1 MLHIILLILKII
13 GIVLLCILGLVLLAV
28 CCALFVPV
36 RYRIEVT
43 REEAEGN
50 PPVVIRAKVTW
61 LLHLV
66 NILVCYPAEVYVR
79 VRIFLFTLFR
89 IPEAE
94 KKEKKAGHK
103 KQNGK
108 KKQDKKKDS
117 GDQGLS
123 DTGKEADGSLEK
135 ETECNTDG
143 EAAGNLAVKAESNVH
158 GEAAGNLTGEPV
170 SNTGRE
176 TAGSLTGKAAGN
188 GNRESAGN
196 SMDEASG
203 DENQKEAAT
212 ESDPEEAGG
221 LFHRIFRKIQD
232 FMSKIK
238 QILEKIQESLKNIR
252 YTIRRFCDKI
262 KSTSDTIKYYSEVLQ
277 SDAFRGSWSLCKEQ
291 IGVILR
297 VLKPDKF
304 EADLIIGMDDPASTG
319 EILAVYGMMYPWIGQ
334 HVRVVGDFDRS
345 RIEGQL
351 YLKGK
356 IRAFTFLRIV
366 LKVYRNKDIKALIKL
381 FKKEAV

>member
-1 MLHIILLILKII
+1 MLHIILLVLKII
-13 GIVLLCILGLVLLAV
+13 GVVLLCILGLVLLAA

-43 REEAEGN
+43 REEDEGN

-79 VRIFLFTLFR
+79 ARVFLFTLFR

-94 KKEKKAGHK
+94 KKEKKAGRK
-103 KQNGK
+103 KRNGK
-108 KKQDKKKDS
+108 KKQDKEKDS

-123 DTGKEADGSLEK
+123 GEEADGSLAE
-135 ETECNTDG
+135 ETESNTGG
-143 EAAGNLAVKAESNVH
+143 EAAENLAVKAESNAY
-158 GEAAGNLTGEPV
+158 EETAGNLTGEPV
-170 SNTGRE
+170 SNTGGA
-176 TAGSLTGKAAGN
+176 TAGSLSEK
-188 GNRESAGN
+188 SACNDNKGSSDN
-196 SMDEASG
+196 STDETSG
-203 DENQKEAAT
+203 DENQKEAGT
-212 ESDPEEAGG
+212 EADPEEAGG
-221 LFHRIFRKIQD
+221 LFHRIFRKMHA
-232 FMSKIK
+232 FVSKIK
-238 QILEKIQESLKNIR
+238 QILEKIQESLKNIQ

-262 KSTSDTIKYYSEVLQ
+262 KSTSDTIKYYCEVLQ

-304 EADLIIGMDDPASTG
+304 EADLIIGTDDPASTG
-319 EILAVYGMMYPWIGQ
+319 EILAVYGIMYPWIGQ
-334 HVRVVGDFDRS
+334 HVRVVGDFERS

-356 IRAFTFLRIV
+356 IRAFTFLRIA

>member
-1 MLHIILLILKII
+1 MLHIILLVLKII
-13 GIVLLCILGLVLLAV
+13 GIVLLCILGFVLLAA

-94 KKEKKAGHK
+94 KKEKKAGRK
-103 KQNGK
+103 KQDGK
-108 KKQDKKKDS
+108 KKQNKEKDS
-117 GDQGLS
+117 GVQELS
-123 DTGKEADGSLEK
+123 GKEADGSLAK
-135 ETECNTDG
+135 VTECNTDG
-143 EAAGNLAVKAESNVH
+143 EAAGNLAVKAESNAH

-188 GNRESAGN
+188 DNRESAGN
-196 SMDEASG
+196 SMDETSG

-262 KSTSDTIKYYSEVLQ
+262 KSTSDTIKYYCEVLQ

-291 IGVILR
+291 VGVILR
-297 VLKPDKF
+297 VLRPDKF

-356 IRAFTFLRIV
+356 IRAFTFLRIA

>member
-1 MLHIILLILKII
+1 MLHIILLVLKII
-13 GIVLLCILGLVLLAV
+13 GIVLLCILGFVLLAA

-94 KKEKKAGHK
+94 KKEKKAGRK

-108 KKQDKKKDS
+108 KKQNKEKDS
-117 GDQGLS
+117 GVQGLS
-123 DTGKEADGSLEK
+123 GKDADGSLAK
-135 ETECNTDG
+135 ETERNTDG

-196 SMDEASG
+196 SMDEASV
-203 DENQKEAAT
+203 DENQREAAT

-221 LFHRIFRKIQD
+221 LFHRIFCKIQD

-262 KSTSDTIKYYSEVLQ
+262 KSTSDTIKYYCEVLQ

-291 IGVILR
+291 IGDILR

-334 HVRVVGDFDRS
+334 HVRVMGDFDRS

-356 IRAFTFLRIV
+356 IRAFTFLRIA

>member
-50 PPVVIRAKVTW
+50 PPVVIRAKITW
-61 LLHLV
+61 FLHLV

-79 VRIFLFTLFR
+79 ARVFLFTLFR

-94 KKEKKAGHK
+94 KKEKKVGRK
-103 KQNGK
+103 KRNGK

-123 DTGKEADGSLEK
+123 GTGEAANGSLAK
-135 ETECNTDG
+135 EIESNTGG
-143 EAAGNLAVKAESNVH
+143 EAAGSLAVKAESNVYK
-158 GEAAGNLTGEPV
+158 EAAGNLTGEPG
-170 SNTGRE
+170 SNTDRE
-176 TAGSLTGKAAGN
+176 TAESLSEKTDRN
-188 GNRESAGN
+188 GDRESACD
-196 SMDEASG
+196 SMDKTSG
-203 DENQKEAAT
+203 GENQKEAGT
-212 ESDPEEAGG
+212 EADPEEASG
-221 LFHRIFRKIQD
+221 LFHRIFRKMQE
-232 FMSKIK
+232 FVNKIK

-262 KSTSDTIKYYSEVLQ
+262 KSTSDTIKYYCEVLQ
-277 SDAFRGSWSLCKEQ
+277 SDAFRGSWLLCKEQ

-356 IRAFTFLRIV
+356 IRAFTFLRIA